1 MLGAQCR
8 VASCL
13 SAVLAP
19 PCSVVATSSKWLPW
33 KPIECALVCQ
43 CLMPAVIIS
52 SAYPVFIVT
61 TSPSPL
67 SPRPRLHCHHV
78 PISIVTTSPSPLSV
92 CPRLHC
98 HHVPV
103 SIVSVS
109 PSSLSPCPRLHCHHV
124 PISIVTTSPSPLSPC
139 SHLHCHHVPVSIVTT
154 SPSPLSPCPPD
165 FLSMLGRV
173 YIHDVHSRFLL
184 A

>member
-67 SPRPRLHCHHV
+67 SPRPH
-78 PISIVTTSPSPLSV
+78 
-92 CPRLHC
+92 LHC

-109 PSSLSPCPRLHCHHV
+109 PSSLSPCPRLHCQCV
-124 PISIVTTSPSPLSPC
+124 PVFIVTMSPSSLSPRP
-139 SHLHCHHVPVSIVTT
+139 HLHCHHVPVSTVAMF
-154 SPSPLSPCPPD
+154 PSPLSPRPRLHCRHVHQI
-165 FLSMLGRV
+165 FSQCWVECTYMM
-173 YIHDVHSRFLL
+173 YIVASSLPKL
-184 A
+184 P